1 MLPSVGGE
9 VGWRGSEVSRFGYPP
24 SLPLVRAPLL
34 SICGRLLKLHL
45 HHPAGHCCFQLPLGV
60 GTVWWET
67 RAIAQGSP
75 RGMLAGL
82 H

>member
-1 MLPSVGGE
+1 MLGVRWDGE
-9 VGWRGSEVSRFGYPP
+9 GQKSAGLGI
-24 SLPLVRAPLL
+24 LPLSGHRAPLL

-75 RGMLAGL
+75 RGMFAGL